1 MPTRSAVT
9 ALLTAAWLATGCSPA
24 AKDTSQAAPADE
36 APASAGQV
44 AASAT
49 SGPPTIAA
57 IALGSKDH
65 TTLVAALKAANLLD
79 ALATPG
85 PLTVFA
91 PVNAAFDKLPPGTV
105 DNLLKPENLGQLR
118 TVLQHHVIVTTYKP
132 EAFTDG
138 MSLSML
144 DGGPITVTRKGDE
157 ILVGGAKVLGSVPAG
172 NGYVY
177 VIDGVLVPGK

>member
-1 MPTRSAVT
+1 MLTRSVIT
-9 ALLTAAWLATGCSPA
+9 TLLASAWLATGCSPA
-24 AKDTSQAAPADE
+24 PKDAAQAAPPED
-36 APASAGQV
+36 APAAGQI
-44 AASAT
+44 ASSDAN
-49 SGPPTIAA
+49 GPKTIAA

-91 PVNAAFDKLPPGTV
+91 PVNSAFDKLPAGTV
-105 DNLLKPENLGQLR
+105 ETLLKPENIGQLR

-132 EAFTDG
+132 EALTDG

-144 DGGPITVTRKGDE
+144 DGGPITVTRKGDD
-157 ILVGGAKVLGSVPAG
+157 ITVGGAKVLGSVPAG